1 MLVELRPHRLAARII
16 LAAIGQYHVTF
27 MRAVAFLR
35 AASACWLLAAIFAAP
50 ASHAAATPSASTNS
64 AQTNRPAQSVR
75 IAPKEPAPES
85 NAWAIPAEPKPTP
98 ARRADLPLA
107 FTWDAS
113 PSLADLRTIE
123 RHVKALAARV
133 SPAVVEVEV
142 GSGSGS
148 GVVISAD
155 GLVLTAGHVCGG
167 VNRNVRFTFP
177 DGKTA
182 RGKTVGRDFE
192 SDTGLMRITDHGPWP
207 HADMGDLAQAR
218 VGDWVL
224 ALGHPGGFD
233 LRRSLV
239 VRLGRI
245 IRFTPG
251 ALQTDCTISPG
262 DSGGP
267 LLDMHGRVIGIHSA
281 ISTSLAENFHV
292 AVTEFYDNWDLLAK
306 GTSGEV
312 QVSVPPAYVGAS
324 GVNDA
329 AGCRLTE
336 VDENSPA
343 SRAGLKV
350 GDVVLK
356 VNGREI
362 KVAAAFRR
370 WVDEAQPGE
379 TLNLQV
385 KRGEAML
392 SLKVRL
398 ETPQLKMP

>member
-1 MLVELRPHRLAARII
+1 MAPKLVPAAGGRN
-16 LAAIGQYHVTF
+16 AVTF
-27 MRAVAFLR
+27 MRVAEYVR
-35 AASACWLLAAIFAAP
+35 AASACGLLAALFAMPGSQAAAP
-50 ASHAAATPSASTNS
+50 PAVAADS
-64 AQTNRPAQSVR
+64 AQTNRPTRSVR
-75 IAPKEPAPES
+75 IAPKEAAPDT
-85 NAWAIPAEPKPTP
+85 NAFAIPAVPKPAP
-98 ARRADLPLA
+98 ARRADLPTA
-107 FTWDAS
+107 FIWNG
-113 PSLADLRTIE
+113 PISLTDLRSME

-133 SPAVVEVEV
+133 SPAVVAVEI
-142 GSGSGS
+142 GNGSGS
-148 GVVISAD
+148 GVVISSD
-155 GLVLTAGHVCGG
+155 GLVLTAGHVCGAPD
-167 VNRNVRFTFP
+167 RNVVFTFP
-177 DGKTA
+177 DGKTV
-182 RGKTVGRDFE
+182 RGKTVGRSYE
-192 SDTGLMRITDHGPWP
+192 SDTGLMRITDRGPWP
-207 HADMGDLAQAR
+207 HAAMGDLKQAR

-245 IRFTPG
+245 IRLAEG

-281 ISTSLAENFHV
+281 ISTSVAENFHV
-292 AVTEFYDNWDLLAK
+292 AITEFYDGWDLMVRGAV
-306 GTSGEV
+306 EEE
-312 QVSVPPAYVGAS
+312 PAPAPRTYVGAS

-329 AGCRLTE
+329 AGCRLTI

-356 VNGREI
+356 VNGRDI
-362 KVAAAFRR
+362 KVSAAFRR
-370 WVDEAQPGE
+370 WVDEAKPGE
-379 TLNLQV
+379 TLNV
-385 KRGEAML
+385 EIKRGDEVL

>member
-1 MLVELRPHRLAARII
+1 M
-16 LAAIGQYHVTF
+16 
-27 MRAVAFLR
+27 
-35 AASACWLLAAIFAAP
+35 
-50 ASHAAATPSASTNS
+50 
-64 AQTNRPAQSVR
+64 
-75 IAPKEPAPES
+75 
-85 NAWAIPAEPKPTP
+85 
-98 ARRADLPLA
+98 ADLKA
-107 FTWDAS
+107 M
-113 PSLADLRTIE
+113 E

-182 RGKTVGRDFE
+182 RGKTVGVDYE
-192 SDTGLMRITDHGPWP
+192 SDTGLMRITGGGPWP

-239 VRLGRI
+239 VRLGRV
-245 IRFTPG
+245 IRFAPG

-281 ISTSLAENFHV
+281 ISSSVAENFHV

-306 GTSGEV
+306 GSSGEEP
-312 QVSVPPAYVGAS
+312 VSAPRAYVGAS
-324 GVNDA
+324 GVNDGG
-329 AGCRLTE
+329 GCRLTE

-343 SRAGLKV
+343 ARAGLKV
-350 GDVVLK
+350 GDVVLR

-362 KVAAAFRR
+362 RVAAAFRR

-379 TLNLQV
+379 TLNLEI
-385 KRGEAML
+385 KRGEEVL
-392 SLKVRL
+392 SVKVKL
-398 ETPQLKMP
+398 ETPRLMMP

>member
-1 MLVELRPHRLAARII
+1 
-16 LAAIGQYHVTF
+16 
-27 MRAVAFLR
+27 MRAAEYLR
-35 AASACWLLAAIFAAP
+35 AASACWLLAVLCVVPASQAAAP
-50 ASHAAATPSASTNS
+50 PSASTNS
-64 AQTNRPAQSVR
+64 AQTNRLAQSIK
-75 IAPKEPAPES
+75 IAPKEPAPDTD
-85 NAWAIPAEPKPTP
+85 AWVIPAAPKPTP
-98 ARRADLPLA
+98 ARRADLPTA
-107 FTWDAS
+107 FIGNAPT
-113 PSLADLRTIE
+113 SLADLRSME

-142 GSGSGS
+142 GNGSGS

-155 GLVLTAGHVCGG
+155 GLVLTAGHVCG
-167 VNRNVRFTFP
+167 RPDRSVRFTFP

-182 RGKTVGRDFE
+182 RGKTVGVADD
-192 SDTGLMRITDHGPWP
+192 SDTGLMRITDRGPWP
-207 HADMGDLAQAR
+207 HAAMGDLKQAR

-245 IRFTPG
+245 VKFLPG

-281 ISTSLAENFHV
+281 ISTSVAENFHV
-292 AVTEFYDNWDLLAK
+292 AVTEFYDSWDQLAK
-306 GTSGEV
+306 GTSGDT
-312 QVSVPPAYVGAS
+312 QVSAPRAYVGAT
-324 GVNDA
+324 GADDP

-350 GDVVLK
+350 GDVVLR

-362 KVAAAFRR
+362 RLAAAFQR
-370 WVDEAQPGE
+370 WVSEARSGD
-379 TLNLQV
+379 TLNIEIQ
-385 KRGEAML
+385 RGEEVL
-392 SLKVRL
+392 SVRVKL
-398 ETPQLKMP
+398 ETPHLNLP